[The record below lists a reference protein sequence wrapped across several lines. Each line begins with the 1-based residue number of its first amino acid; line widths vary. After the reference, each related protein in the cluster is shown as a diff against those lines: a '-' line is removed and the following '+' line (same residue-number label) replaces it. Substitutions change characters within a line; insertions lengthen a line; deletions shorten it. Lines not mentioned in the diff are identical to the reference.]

1 MLVCTDTE
9 CRLDGEI
16 SVETVAALLNEL
28 KPRIANHLST
38 LDFSGVTQVDS
49 SVVALMLSC
58 QREAAQHQYRLNF
71 SGLSQN
77 ISTLADLYGVD
88 FFLKV

>member
-1 MLVCTDTE
+1 MIACTDAE

-16 SVETVAALLNEL
+16 TVETAASLLDEL
-28 KPRIANHLST
+28 KPRIADKLPA

-49 SVVALMLSC
+49 SVLALMLSC
-58 QREAAQHQYRLNF
+58 QREAAQHNYSLHF

-77 ISTLADLYGVD
+77 ITTLADLYGVD
-88 FFLKV
+88 AFLQA

>member
-16 SVETVAALLNEL
+16 SVETAAALLNEL
-28 KPRIANHLST
+28 KPRIASHVPT
-38 LDFSGVTQVDS
+38 LDFSGVTHVDS

-58 QREAAQHQYRLNF
+58 QREAAQHQYRLHF

-88 FFLKV
+88 FLFKA